1 MSVTHP
7 TPPAPA
13 NPTPAG
19 SPDAL
24 PPLPNDVRAFSDR
37 HGLAEHIA
45 ATARL
50 LRETFPPPGDIT
62 LELFTDPESEDE
74 SPWVA
79 VVVTVRSSATVPE
92 MLRHYNDFLERWVAV
107 TPAPVRD
114 QMIPKF
120 TFA

>member
-7 TPPAPA
+7 TPPASA

-19 SPDAL
+19 GPDAL
-24 PPLPNDVRAFSDR
+24 PPLPDDVRAFSDR

-62 LELFTDPESEDE
+62 LELFTDPESEDAVN
-74 SPWVA
+74 W
-79 VVVTVRSSATVPE
+79 VVVKIRAAGTTAALLQAYDRFLDRWIAT
-92 MLRHYNDFLERWVAV
+92 

-114 QMIPKF
+114 RIAGSF
-120 TFA
+120 TPA